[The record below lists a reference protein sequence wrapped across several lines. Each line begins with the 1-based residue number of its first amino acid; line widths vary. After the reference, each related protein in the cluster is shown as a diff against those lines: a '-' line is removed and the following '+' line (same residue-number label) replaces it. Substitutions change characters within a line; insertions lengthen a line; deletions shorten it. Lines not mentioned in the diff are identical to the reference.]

1 MTYLCR
7 DTILSVLAVPLSC
20 AGLAHGVY
28 ATAATLEITALTPD
42 SQLTNALTI
51 IDQQAG
57 FVGIEGVRWSIDP
70 DGAFRAVRFVNE
82 RTDPAHQ
89 QGRLTRD
96 ELKSLG
102 ARLESDL
109 PHLPM
114 QSGEAA
120 PVNAHTI
127 VIQFGCRIWTLQLP
141 TGRTIFEAQQ
151 EHLKSPDSPEALF
164 MRVVSTALGFVAHE
178 NQ

>member
-1 MTYLCR
+1 MSGGAR
-7 DTILSVLAVPLSC
+7 AVFPVLSVALMC
-20 AGLAHGVY
+20 ATFAHDGH
-28 ATAATLEITALTPD
+28 ATAAKFEITALTPD
-42 SQLTNALTI
+42 SELTSALTI

-82 RTDPAHQ
+82 RTEPAHQ

-109 PHLPM
+109 PHLPT

-151 EHLKSPDSPEALF
+151 EHARSPDSPEALF
-164 MRVVSTALGFVAHE
+164 LRVVSTTLGFVDHE
-178 NQ
+178 RQ